1 MIQDAPLPFGPERPP
16 ARALSWAARGLPYPG
31 RTFRHAGRGGRA
43 VPRGGHAPSQ
53 GQCGVRKC
61 KKRPTRWPRGAP
73 RGRRGAPWKSPG
85 TSKVLRGRGALLA
98 SSGRLWLCGGVR
110 EASPNPLPPP
120 LPKSA
125 LLPIYEVDE
134 PSACGKTQTH
144 GAFANVRQH
153 SSRKRHG
160 FRSVLEGTWHS
171 LRTPTTLNDDP
182 EDHRRLTFATAV
194 SQDDLEDME
203 RHAFTT
209 ADGVE
214 HHYFRRETSPRATS
228 PRAAQHWGHARAAG
242 RLTGLAG
249 RTRRAATLG

>member
-1 MIQDAPLPFGPERPP
+1 MCEPNATLINTSGIVFASVHSMRTRCDQAVVKPGG
-16 ARALSWAARGLPYPG
+16 ARALP
-31 RTFRHAGRGGRA
+31 H
-43 VPRGGHAPSQ
+43 GGH
-53 GQCGVRKC
+53 V
-61 KKRPTRWPRGAP
+61 
-73 RGRRGAPWKSPG
+73 
-85 TSKVLRGRGALLA
+85 
-98 SSGRLWLCGGVR
+98 
-110 EASPNPLPPP
+110 
-120 LPKSA
+120 
-125 LLPIYEVDE
+125 YEVDE

-160 FRSVLEGTWHS
+160 FRSVLEGTWHL